1 MRKKQLVLIAVLAP
15 LIVFVIGI
23 FIMGYLATQPHY
35 EAKYFTQPYLEK
47 HSSPEATFNH
57 LWDAHILGDKEYY
70 QEVLGRELSERES
83 KWTFSK
89 YEKLEIEKV
98 ILRGKN
104 SAYILAENNW
114 GGSFEKLNGR
124 WVFQNREIGF
134 YYREFFRVFNV
145 ELSKFNDYTIA
156 DGMKN
161 AKLLTHPTR

>member
-1 MRKKQLVLIAVLAP
+1 MRKKQLVLIAVLA
-15 LIVFVIGI
+15 VFIIFLLGI
-23 FIMGYLATQPHY
+23 FLIGYLATKPIY

-47 HSSPEATFNH
+47 YSSPEVTFNH
-57 LWDAHILGDKEYY
+57 LWESHILGDKEYY

-89 YEKLEIEKV
+89 YEKLKIEKV
-98 ILRGKN
+98 VLRGKN

-134 YYREFFRVFNV
+134 YCREFFRVFNV
-145 ELSKFNDYTIA
+145 ELSKFND
-156 DGMKN
+156 
-161 AKLLTHPTR
+161 